1 MSNLKNRTLKNQYE
15 RRALRENTLAEAFD
29 TKKAE
34 AASAAIAKL
43 EALIPVQA
51 AMFRKALEAAKTDLQ
66 KASAG
71 GFMQGLKSIVGSDPL
86 LKASSMVN
94 ALQAGFSALPK
105 VLGMYLPPD
114 AQKEGQK
121 SCFELIPAEKQKL
134 FIDTM
139 TKAFAP
145 ENTGTLAGDIKALF
159 SNNVMPYVSN
169 LNAAVQEMMMN
180 VAPNGAYKLGQQA
193 AASPPA
199 EIVKATPEQGKPEQ
213 TEPSTAP
220 QAQGTQ
226 ATPGTANAPTT
237 SSEPTQAAAAT
248 DTTAA
253 TAPTQ
258 AAKAP
263 TPQKK
268 LNPSTDKERIDNI
281 AYFLASQTGTD
292 KAAAQKLITKL
303 AELNGLTDI
312 PTPQKP
318 ANKLTANAPP
328 TAAEPAKV

>member
-1 MSNLKNRTLKNQYE
+1 MSSLKNRTLKNQYE
-15 RRALRENTLAEAFD
+15 RRTLREHTLAEAFD
-29 TKKAE
+29 VKKAE

-43 EALIPVQA
+43 EGLIPAEAV
-51 AMFRKALEAAKTDLQ
+51 MFRKALEAAKTDLQ

-71 GFMQGLKSIVGSDPL
+71 GFMQGLKSIVGGDPL
-86 LKASSMVN
+86 LKASSMIN

-105 VLGMYLPPD
+105 ILGMYVP
-114 AQKEGQK
+114 QNMRQEGQK
-121 SCFELIPAEKQKL
+121 SCFELVAADKQQL

-145 ENTGTLAGDIKALF
+145 STTGTVTGDIKALF
-159 SNNVMPYVSN
+159 SNNVMPYITN
-169 LNAAVQEMMMN
+169 LNAAVKEMMMN
-180 VAPNGAYKLGQQA
+180 VAPNGAFKLGQQA
-193 AASPPA
+193 AATPVP
-199 EIVKATPEQGKPEQ
+199 EIVKATPEQG
-213 TEPSTAP
+213 AP
-220 QAQGTQ
+220 GQASPTPAVGDTQ

-258 AAKAP
+258 AAKSP

-281 AYFLASQTGTD
+281 AYFLASQTGAD
-292 KAAAQKLITKL
+292 KVAAQKLIAKL

-318 ANKLTANAPP
+318 SNKLAASAPP
-328 TAAEPAKV
+328 GTAEPSKV